1 VIYAVVI
8 LKEDL
13 LRPLQQVSGV
23 VERRQT
29 LPILSNVLVEIGQG
43 RIAFTA
49 TDLEVELHATRAI
62 DTDAVGTITL
72 PARKLMDICR
82 NLPDGAKITLEV
94 KEDRVM
100 LRSGRSRF
108 TLATLPAEDFP
119 KVDELGSAHS
129 LQLPQNLLRHMIDST
144 HFAMAQQDVRYYLN
158 GLMMEIT
165 SGKLRAVATDGH
177 RLALCDVA
185 VDATFEEMTQVII
198 PRKGISEL
206 LRLLEDSDEP
216 VTLELGANHI
226 RTVLADMTFTS
237 KLIDGRFPD
246 YDRVIPQLAPAR
258 ITADTN
264 TLRQALTRT
273 SILSNE
279 KYRGVRFQLETG
291 NLRMFAH
298 NPEQEEAEEEVSV
311 EYQGSPLEIGF
322 NANYII
328 DALNAVATDQV
339 ELSIVDANSSCLI
352 TPHEQQ
358 DRRYVVMPMR
368 L

>member
-1 VIYAVVI
+1 MKIEI

-29 LPILSNVLVEIGQG
+29 LPILSNVLVEVGEG

-49 TDLEVELHATRAI
+49 TDLEVELRATRAL
-62 DTDAVGTITL
+62 DSSEEGRITL

-82 NLPDGAKITLEV
+82 NLPDGAKLTLEL
-94 KEDRVM
+94 KDDRVI

-119 KVDELGSAHS
+119 KVEEVGSTHS
-129 LQLPQNLLRHMIDST
+129 LQLPQKLLRHLIEST

-165 SGKLRAVATDGH
+165 SDKLRAVATDGH
-177 RLALCDVA
+177 RLALCDVT
-185 VDATFEEMTQVII
+185 VDATFDEMTQVII
-198 PRKGISEL
+198 PRKGIAEL
-206 LRLLEDSDEP
+206 LRLLEDSDDP
-216 VTLELGANHI
+216 VTVELGANHI
-226 RTVLADMTFTS
+226 RTVLPEMTFTS

-246 YDRVIPQLAPAR
+246 YDRVIPQRAPAL
-258 ITADTN
+258 IVADCN
-264 TLRQALTRT
+264 ELRQALTRT

-279 KYRGVRFQLETG
+279 KYRGVRFQLEAG

-298 NPEQEEAEEEVSV
+298 NPEQEEAEEEISV
-311 EYQGSPLEIGF
+311 DYQGAPLEIGF

-328 DALNAVATDQV
+328 DALSAVATEQV
-339 ELSIVDANSSCLI
+339 EMSIIDANSSCLI
-352 TPHEQQ
+352 TPHDQEN
-358 DRRYVVMPMR
+358 RRYVVMPMR